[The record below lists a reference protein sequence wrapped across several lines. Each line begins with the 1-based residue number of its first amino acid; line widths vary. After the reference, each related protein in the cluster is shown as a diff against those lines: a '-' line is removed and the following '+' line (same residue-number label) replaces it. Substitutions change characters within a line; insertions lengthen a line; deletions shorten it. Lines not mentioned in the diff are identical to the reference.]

1 MENFKRNV
9 ISCFAGQHNGFLL
22 GDSGYPCRRFLM
34 TPILHP
40 VTPSENRFNESLC
53 RTRVLIE
60 QTFGI
65 LKRRFQCLHA
75 ELRTSPPNA
84 VTYVIACV
92 VLHNIGIERGDI
104 IDLDADDM
112 TPPNDVPFVNVHVPG
127 QNDGTMMRDHIV
139 THFFLNI
146 NKWRST
152 QLL

>member
-1 MENFKRNV
+1 
-9 ISCFAGQHNGFLL
+9 
-22 GDSGYPCRRFLM
+22 M

-65 LKRRFQCLHA
+65 LKRRFQCLHT
-75 ELRTSPPNA
+75 EPRSSPPNA

-104 IDLDADDM
+104 INIDADDM
-112 TPPNDVPFVNVHVPG
+112 TPPNDVPFVNVNVPG
-127 QNDGTMMRDHIV
+127 QNDGTVMRDHIV
-139 THFFLNI
+139 TNFFLNI

-152 QLL
+152 QLLL

>member
-1 MENFKRNV
+1 
-9 ISCFAGQHNGFLL
+9 
-22 GDSGYPCRRFLM
+22 M

-75 ELRTSPPNA
+75 ELRTSPPNV

-92 VLHNIGIERGDI
+92 VLHNIGIERDDI

-127 QNDGTMMRDHIV
+127 QNDGTVMRDHNCHTFFFKYKQVEKYTVVMIIFMYSEIV
-139 THFFLNI
+139 YFFMLISVASFYFNF
-146 NKWRST
+146 T
-152 QLL
+152 LFL